1 MANFFVMPDNWGL
14 IGYGLRREKTRRDK
28 RKNGRHR

>member
-1 MANFFVMPDNWGL
+1 MAYFFAVADDRGL
-14 IGYGLRREKTRRDK
+14 IGHGVWRERNRRDK